1 MNFSHNKDTRLNCT
15 SKTLSDKVP
24 ARVSI
29 LWCIDLRS
37 KSMLKS
43 IKNLSI
49 FWSVLNQFISHI
61 NVWYQLSSVADPGF
75 SIGGGVDLG
84 GRGLSRR
91 LHFENFIC
99 QNETSGPLGGVR
111 RACPLDPPMIIYIS
125 WDTMKFW
132 LTVDSLD
139 TFLSLDTIL
148 WDQSI
153 FFSKW
158 RVPNCQLAKGVRD
171 S

>member
-1 MNFSHNKDTRLNCT
+1 MHRFEIK
-15 SKTLSDKVP
+15 
-24 ARVSI
+24 
-29 LWCIDLRS
+29 IDV
-37 KSMLKS
+37 KIYQKS
-43 IKNLSI
+43 IYI
-49 FWSVLNQFISHI
+49 WSVLNQFISHI

-125 WDTMKFW
+125 
-132 LTVDSLD
+132 
-139 TFLSLDTIL
+139 
-148 WDQSI
+148 
-153 FFSKW
+153 
-158 RVPNCQLAKGVRD
+158 
-171 S
+171 